1 MKQNKPYPDLMKAVI
16 LKKQGEPLSVSEVN
30 VPEPGPGEVVIK
42 MAAAPIN
49 PSDIARIKRAYP
61 ESELATIIP
70 GLEGS
75 GRVVAAG
82 KGLLPRIWL
91 GRRVTCSSKHLTS
104 GSWAEYM
111 VTSAGMC
118 FPLSKK
124 VSDEQGSMSLVNPLT
139 VLVFFDIVRKNK
151 HKAIINNAAAS
162 ALGRMMELLGKKKG
176 IPVIN
181 LVRNQNQAEILM
193 NSGSEHVLVTSSS
206 SFLNKL
212 KDLAGDLKAT
222 ILFDSVCSRQTRD
235 IIDVLPYGSEV
246 IIYGNLS
253 GEEEIMVKPMNLIS
267 NDIHISGFYLGNSTG
282 ERGLIRNILDLNQV
296 RRLMKNDLKIN
307 IRNKYPLDKV
317 NEAIESYVTKM
328 SSGKVL
334 LVPGLLSDY

>member
-1 MKQNKPYPDLMKAVI
+1 
-16 LKKQGEPLSVSEVN
+16 
-30 VPEPGPGEVVIK
+30 
-42 MAAAPIN
+42 
-49 PSDIARIKRAYP
+49 
-61 ESELATIIP
+61 
-70 GLEGS
+70 
-75 GRVVAAG
+75 
-82 KGLLPRIWL
+82 
-91 GRRVTCSSKHLTS
+91 
-104 GSWAEYM
+104 
-111 VTSAGMC
+111 
-118 FPLSKK
+118 
-124 VSDEQGSMSLVNPLT
+124 MSLVNPLT
-139 VLVFFDIVRKNK
+139 VLAFFDIVRKNK

-253 GEEEIMVKPMNLIS
+253 GEEEIMVKPVNLIS
-267 NDIHISGFYLGNSTG
+267 NDIHISGFYLGNSTR

-334 LVPGLLSDY
+334 LVPDLLSDY